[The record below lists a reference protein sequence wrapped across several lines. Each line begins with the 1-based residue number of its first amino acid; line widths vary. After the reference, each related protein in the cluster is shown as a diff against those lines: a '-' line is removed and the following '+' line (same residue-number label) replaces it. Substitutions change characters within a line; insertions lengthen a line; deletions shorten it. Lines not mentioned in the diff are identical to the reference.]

1 VRASRIH
8 DEATS
13 VWNGRLPEMRTNR
26 AELADRPSEREA
38 RAGEEGRRDARRT
51 TRRTTPA
58 GERAE
63 GRRRLFGLASSSCED
78 GLDRTDGEGAASRK
92 ASASRI
98 PAGVPATLT
107 PKGLLGP

>member
-1 VRASRIH
+1 VERQVAR
-8 DEATS
+8 DEDH
-13 VWNGRLPEMRTNR
+13 R

-38 RAGEEGRRDARRT
+38 RAGEEGRRDARQDH
-51 TRRTTPA
+51 PA
-58 GERAE
+58 HHAGGRRAE
-63 GRRRLFGLASSSCED
+63 GRRRLFGLAVELGED
-78 GLDRTDGEGAASRK
+78 GWTERTAKGSVTK